1 LANDNGWTVAHEAA
15 CYGYLPPDFDWWNL
29 TDKDGQTVAQTAY
42 EYNRLPPNF
51 DKWDLIK
58 KSQDDYS

>member
-1 LANDNGWTVAHEAA
+1 MGH
-15 CYGYLPPDFDWWNL
+15 LPPDFNQWDL
-29 TDKDGQTVAQTAY
+29 TDKDGYTVAQTAY

-58 KSQDDYS
+58 KRQEDHS